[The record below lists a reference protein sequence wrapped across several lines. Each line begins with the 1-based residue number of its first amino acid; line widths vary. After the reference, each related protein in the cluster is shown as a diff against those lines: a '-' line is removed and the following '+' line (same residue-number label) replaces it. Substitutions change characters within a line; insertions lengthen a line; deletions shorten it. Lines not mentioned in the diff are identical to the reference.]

1 MIGLIGGT
9 GIDKIK
15 DVEILRQDDINTPY
29 GKPSEKLSFLS
40 YDKHE
45 FIFLPRH
52 GESHSI
58 PPHKINYRA
67 NIWALKKLG
76 VEQVFSIATVG
87 AIDRKVKP
95 GDIVIPDQIIDYTYG
110 REHTFFDGDLKPVEH
125 IDFTYPFSE
134 ELRLK
139 VINLAKKIKINLIES
154 GTYAA
159 VQGPRL
165 ESAAEIDRYEKDGAS
180 IVGMT
185 CMPEA
190 ALAKELGLEYFVICP
205 AVNYAAGRGDSKKEL
220 SHETIVANSEKIM
233 TKVFNLF
240 INFLRNNG
248 D

>member
-29 GKPSEKLSFLS
+29 GKPSEKLSFLF
-40 YDKHE
+40 YDNHE

-76 VEQVFSIATVG
+76 VEQVFSIAIVG

-134 ELRLK
+134 VLRSK
-139 VINLAKKIKINLIES
+139 IINLAKKLKINLIES

-190 ALAKELGLEYFVICP
+190 ALARELGLEYFVICP
-205 AVNYAAGRGDSKKEL
+205 AVNYAAGRKDSKKEL
-220 SHETIVANSEKIM
+220 SHQTIVANSEKIM
-233 TKVFNLF
+233 TEVFNLF
-240 INFLRNNG
+240 IYFLRNNG

>member
-29 GKPSEKLSFLS
+29 GKPSEKLSSLS
-40 YDKHE
+40 HDKHE

-76 VEQVFSIATVG
+76 VEQVISIATVG
-87 AIDRKVKP
+87 VIDRKVKP

-139 VINLAKKIKINLIES
+139 IINLAKKLKFNLKVS

-159 VQGPRL
+159 VQGPR
-165 ESAAEIDRYEKDGAS
+165 
-180 IVGMT
+180 
-185 CMPEA
+185 
-190 ALAKELGLEYFVICP
+190 
-205 AVNYAAGRGDSKKEL
+205 
-220 SHETIVANSEKIM
+220 
-233 TKVFNLF
+233 
-240 INFLRNNG
+240 
-248 D
+248 